1 MNNSFICHSC
11 THISVSKCVFATF
24 LLPCF
29 ACRRVPTLCACPS
42 HTSRSVHLYVS
53 ETSLEIDSSDG
64 MISDASTKDSSSSE
78 EEGPSSDDEDD
89 GDDSDW
95 GRVGYYDNNNNNNN
109 TEVKPDRKPA
119 REMPTWPLWVKIQDS
134 AERRQHEECT
144 SAAAAALSE
153 ATVSES
159 ELKKKREGW
168 VSVFAGRKNMFGAM
182 PLKLIKA
189 SKLNCVCRDMLLK
202 ELRKYSREMLRQFS
216 RDYEVRGVMKLEAAL
231 VSVMKGR
238 KGDNLC
244 PISASFTGFL
254 KHGCSWSPRTDSGE
268 NSTIT
273 FKG

>member
-95 GRVGYYDNNNNNNN
+95 GRVDYDNNN

-159 ELKKKREGW
+159 ELKKKERRL
-168 VSVFAGRKNMFGAM
+168 SF
-182 PLKLIKA
+182 
-189 SKLNCVCRDMLLK
+189 SVCRKEEYVWSNAFEIDQSLET
-202 ELRKYSREMLRQFS
+202 ELRVPRHAFERVEKIFS
-216 RDYEVRGVMKLEAAL
+216 RNAA
-231 VSVMKGR
+231 SVQQG
-238 KGDNLC
+238 L
-244 PISASFTGFL
+244 
-254 KHGCSWSPRTDSGE
+254 WS
-268 NSTIT
+268 
-273 FKG
+273 

>member
-1 MNNSFICHSC
+1 MSPLLRRRWTHLCDPNPLSLLLSSFSLSFTPVCVFDLSAFHYMNNSFICHSC

-95 GRVGYYDNNNNNNN
+95 GRVDYDNNNNNNN

-159 ELKKKREGW
+159 ELKKKERRL
-168 VSVFAGRKNMFGAM
+168 SF
-182 PLKLIKA
+182 
-189 SKLNCVCRDMLLK
+189 SVCRKEEYVWSNAFEIDQSLET
-202 ELRKYSREMLRQFS
+202 ELRVPRHAFERVEKIFLRN
-216 RDYEVRGVMKLEAAL
+216 AA
-231 VSVMKGR
+231 SVQQG
-238 KGDNLC
+238 L
-244 PISASFTGFL
+244 
-254 KHGCSWSPRTDSGE
+254 WS
-268 NSTIT
+268 
-273 FKG
+273 